1 MKTYF
6 IGYDLK
12 NPGQNYTDLIEAI
25 KKLGSYWHCLDSTW
39 LIKSNST
46 AIEIRDY
53 LIKHIDKNDKILVA
67 QISGDGAWKGF
78 DKTCADWLKN
88 NWQ

>member
-25 KKLGSYWHCLDSTW
+25 KKLGPYWHCLDSTW

-53 LIKHIDKNDKILVA
+53 LINHIDKNDKILVA
-67 QISGDGAWKGF
+67 QISGDGAWEGF
-78 DKTCADWLKN
+78 NNECSQWLKN
-88 NWQ
+88 NW